1 MPGLGTIVNT
11 AAIIIGGIT
20 GYFAKKLLN
29 DRIQKILLLAMAL
42 SVLMMGINGAV
53 SKSLQITDGAVTIT
67 GNYMVIFSLVL
78 GGLVGEIID
87 ADGKMEKFGAYLK
100 KRSGNEKDS
109 AFISGFL
116 NASFTVCIG
125 AMAVM
130 GSLMDGIF
138 HDHSILFTKAVLDFV
153 IIMVMTASMGK
164 GCIFS
169 AIPVFIFQGIITLLS
184 SFISPVLNDA
194 AMNNLSL
201 VGSILIM
208 CIGINLL
215 FDGRFSIK
223 VANLLP
229 SIVFAVIAA
238 YIPFLNI

>member
-1 MPGLGTIVNT
+1 MPGLGTVVNT
-11 AAIIIGGIT
+11 AAIIAGGIT

-29 DRIQKILLLAMAL
+29 ERIQKILLLAMAL
-42 SVLMMGINGAV
+42 SILVMGINGIVA
-53 SKSLQITDGAVTIT
+53 KSLQISVGNVVVTGA
-67 GNYMVIFSLVL
+67 YMVIFSLVL
-78 GGLVGEIID
+78 GGLAGEIID
-87 ADGKMEKFGAYLK
+87 ADGKMARLGEYLK

-109 AFISGFL
+109 AFVSGFL

-138 HDHSILFTKAVLDFV
+138 RDHSVLFTKAVLDFV
-153 IIMVMTASMGK
+153 LVMVMTASMGK

-169 AIPVFIFQGIITLLS
+169 ALPVAVFQGSITLLS
-184 SFISPVLNDA
+184 SLLIPVLNDA

-201 VGSILIM
+201 IGSILIL

-215 FDGRFSIK
+215 FDGRYTIK

-229 SIVFAVIAA
+229 AIVFSVIAA
-238 YIPFLNI
+238 YIPFLN